1 MITFTQGDLLDAPA
15 EALVNT
21 VNTVGVMGKGI
32 ALMFKENFPD
42 NFRAYAVACKAGEV
56 KTGRMF
62 VTERGHLTGPRWIIN
77 FPTKANWRFPSK
89 MIWIEE
95 GLADLRR
102 VIEENG
108 IRSIAV
114 PPLGSG
120 NGGLNWADVRPRI
133 EAALGDIPGVEVI
146 VYEPTATYQN
156 VLKREGRKS
165 LTPASAL
172 VAELVRRYAVL
183 GFECSLLE
191 VQKLAYLLECAVEA
205 TAPQNPLTLAYK
217 ANRYGPYAD
226 RLRHLLN
233 GMDGTYLHCDKR
245 LADALPLDLIRFED
259 NQRDRIA
266 AYLKADGKDYLVA
279 LERTT
284 DLIDGFESPF
294 GMELLATIHW
304 LLHRAGV
311 EPTVEAMMRGIKQWP
326 GGPGSAARKARI
338 FDARV
343 VGLALERIISRAAA
357 PTH

>member
-1 MITFTQGDLLDAPA
+1 MITFSQGDLLDAPA

-32 ALMFKENFPD
+32 ALMFKENFPE
-42 NFRAYAVACKAGEV
+42 NYRAYAAACKAGEV
-56 KTGRMF
+56 ATGRMF
-62 VTERGHLTGPRWIIN
+62 VIERSHLTGPRWIIN

-89 MIWIEE
+89 MAWIEE

-102 VIEENG
+102 VIEEKG

-133 EAALGDIPGVEVI
+133 EAALGNIPNVEVI

-156 VLKREGRKS
+156 VSKREGRKS

-191 VQKLAYLLECAVEA
+191 VQKLAYLLEYAIETSA
-205 TAPQNPLTLAYK
+205 SQNPLKLAFE
-217 ANRYGPYAD
+217 AHRYGPYAD

-245 LADALPLDLIRFED
+245 LADASPLDLVRFED
-259 NQRDRIA
+259 SQRDRIA
-266 AYLKADGKDYLVA
+266 AYLKAEGKDYLTG
-279 LERTT
+279 LEETT
-284 DLIDGFESPF
+284 ALIDGFESPY
-294 GMELLATIHW
+294 GMELLATVHW
-304 LLHRAGV
+304 LIHRAGAESSV
-311 EPTVEAMMRGIKQWP
+311 AAVMQGIKQWP
-326 GGPGSAARKARI
+326 GGAGSAARKARI
-338 FDARV
+338 FDERV
-343 VGLALERIISRAAA
+343 VALALERLAGRKIIMV
-357 PTH
+357 H